1 MKIKVIIILLE
12 NTVRSKVNRLIS
24 LLIVKSYFETLRQ
37 YMSHRTKNGEHKLM
51 TKQKIVLITG
61 ASSGIGYQAAEKLSA
76 YGFKVYG
83 AARRIEKMS
92 PLSSLGIIP
101 LKMDLT
107 DEHSIKSAVA
117 HVMSQEGH
125 IDILI
130 NNAGYGSYGAI
141 ENVPIEEAKKQF
153 ETNLFGL
160 ATLVQLV
167 LPHMRHQKYG
177 RIVNISSMA
186 GRMTTYMGA
195 WYHATKYALEG
206 FSDALRMEVKPFG
219 IDVIL
224 IEPGGIKTDWGT
236 IAAENLR
243 KTSVDTPYAEHAL
256 AASKRMHQLYTSS
269 RLTDPDIVAS
279 TIVRSVTT
287 KRPKPRYLVG
297 YGAKILVSLHA
308 ILPTRMFD
316 KLIQKVV

>member
-37 YMSHRTKNGEHKLM
+37 YMSHRTKNGEHKRM

-117 HVMSQEGH
+117 HVISQEGQ

-177 RIVNISSMA
+177 
-186 GRMTTYMGA
+186 
-195 WYHATKYALEG
+195 
-206 FSDALRMEVKPFG
+206 P
-219 IDVIL
+219 
-224 IEPGGIKTDWGT
+224 
-236 IAAENLR
+236 AE
-243 KTSVDTPYAEHAL
+243 
-256 AASKRMHQLYTSS
+256 
-269 RLTDPDIVAS
+269 
-279 TIVRSVTT
+279 
-287 KRPKPRYLVG
+287 
-297 YGAKILVSLHA
+297 
-308 ILPTRMFD
+308 
-316 KLIQKVV
+316 